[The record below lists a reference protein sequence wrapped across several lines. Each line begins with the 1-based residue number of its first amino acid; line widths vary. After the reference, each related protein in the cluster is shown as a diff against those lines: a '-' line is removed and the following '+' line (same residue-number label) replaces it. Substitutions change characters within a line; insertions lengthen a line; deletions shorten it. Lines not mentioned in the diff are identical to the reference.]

1 VPVMWRASEV
11 HGGGW
16 SGLLV
21 RMSLLLVL
29 WARKRA
35 AARRSRGVERERT
48 QDQGGREVMFFPDFE
63 RAIRI
68 FTLACVAFGVL
79 VGLGLAFAAPWIL
92 SILGW

>member
-1 VPVMWRASEV
+1 
-11 HGGGW
+11 
-16 SGLLV
+16 
-21 RMSLLLVL
+21 
-29 WARKRA
+29 
-35 AARRSRGVERERT
+35 
-48 QDQGGREVMFFPDFE
+48 MFFPDFE